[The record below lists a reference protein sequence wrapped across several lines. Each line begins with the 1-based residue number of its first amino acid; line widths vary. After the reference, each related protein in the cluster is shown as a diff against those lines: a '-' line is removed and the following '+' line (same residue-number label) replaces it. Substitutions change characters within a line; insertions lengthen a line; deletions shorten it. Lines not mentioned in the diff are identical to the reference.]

1 MRIRMY
7 KIGVDEAGRGPAI
20 GPLVVCALC
29 IPDSEIKILESIGAK
44 DSKSISRKKRES
56 LSEKILLMAEE
67 KKWPI
72 GMIVCDASRIDRERS
87 KTNLNILEIELFKE
101 AIQSTGMAKNQGLI
115 QADACDVNEKRF
127 ERRVKYAL
135 GEKWGHWRIDAKH
148 RMDSEEVL
156 VGAASI
162 LAKVCRDK
170 EIRRINNLFD
180 IDIGSGYPSDPKTKE
195 AVKKLVDSELPNQFL
210 RWSWATVKNAW
221 NEVHDTQIPIRQE
234 LGDIRIQSS
243 LNDW

>member
-1 MRIRMY
+1 M
-7 KIGVDEAGRGPAI
+7 
-20 GPLVVCALC
+20 
-29 IPDSEIKILESIGAK
+29 
-44 DSKSISRKKRES
+44 
-56 LSEKILLMAEE
+56 
-67 KKWPI
+67 
-72 GMIVCDASRIDRERS
+72 
-87 KTNLNILEIELFKE
+87 
-101 AIQSTGMAKNQGLI
+101 
-115 QADACDVNEKRF
+115 
-127 ERRVKYAL
+127 
-135 GEKWGHWRIDAKH
+135 GHWRIDAKH

-170 EIRRINNLFD
+170 EIRRINNLLD

-210 RWSWATVKNAW
+210 RWSWATVENAW